1 MYAPA
6 HVATALAVKRRF
18 PLAPLFWLM
27 IATQAIEFL
36 WIVLSYLG
44 IEYQRVDSR
53 GILHLDYL
61 PYSHSLLTG
70 FGTAIL
76 AFGIIRWV
84 FKRPTL
90 ALAIGI
96 AMVSH
101 IIYDIIQHEPDIQ
114 IAPLI
119 NQPRI
124 GLHLSAIPLVDFL
137 VETALGLICWWY
149 FRGDWKLLG
158 AIIFLNLTSLPMMAD
173 GTGSGTALA
182 HNHFILPSIILGQT
196 LLSLALIW
204 FFGHRRGDAIA
215 AGDGGRQE
223 EGPAVSQG

>member
-76 AFGIIRWV
+76 AYVIIRWV
-84 FKRPTL
+84 FKRPVL

-96 AMVSH
+96 ALVSH

-114 IAPLI
+114 IAPFL
-119 NQPRI
+119 NQPRV
-124 GLHLSAIPLVDFL
+124 GLHLSALPLADFL
-137 VETALGLICWWY
+137 VETVLGLACWWY
-149 FRGDWKLLG
+149 FRGDWKLLA
-158 AIIFLNLTSLPMMAD
+158 AIIFLNLTSLPLMLD
-173 GTGSGTALA
+173 GTGSGAALA

-196 LLSLALIW
+196 LLSFALIW
-204 FFGHRRGDAIA
+204 FFSHRRGDAIA
-215 AGDGGRQE
+215 ADDETIQNPVPG
-223 EGPAVSQG
+223 